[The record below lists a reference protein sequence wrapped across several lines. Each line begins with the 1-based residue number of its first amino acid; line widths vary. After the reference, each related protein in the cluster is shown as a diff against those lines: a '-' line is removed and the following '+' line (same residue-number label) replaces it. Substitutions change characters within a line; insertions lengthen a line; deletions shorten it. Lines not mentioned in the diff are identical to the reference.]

1 MQISNDNTLAEN
13 ITINNDNSANA
24 NETVVSDG
32 TLEVGK
38 DETGY
43 EGEKQEYEVYEDM
56 RWRVLGL
63 SEDEN
68 HILLTSEN
76 PMQKTVTEN
85 ENPYLI
91 LQGAEAY
98 LYCEDTLDKI
108 CSIYENTEL
117 ADEVRSIRIEDVL
130 KSNIT
135 RNQITKA
142 DNQNPTVDEW
152 TNNDILYTDSGTLE
166 GEEGQAK
173 EETIQE
179 EGGMLTLVP
188 MTE

>member
-1 MQISNDNTLAEN
+1 MGIGIYYYQMNSNSEEQNMQVSNDNTLAEN

-76 PMQKTVTEN
+76 PMQKN
-85 ENPYLI
+85 GNRKRKSI
-91 LQGAEAY
+91 L
-98 LYCEDTLDKI
+98 
-108 CSIYENTEL
+108 
-117 ADEVRSIRIEDVL
+117 
-130 KSNIT
+130 NIT
-135 RNQITKA
+135 GGGSIF
-142 DNQNPTVDEW
+142 
-152 TNNDILYTDSGTLE
+152 IL
-166 GEEGQAK
+166 
-173 EETIQE
+173 
-179 EGGMLTLVP
+179 
-188 MTE
+188 